1 MPRSSTALIPTER
14 IERAILLI
22 RGEKVM
28 LDEDL
33 AALYGVPVKRLL
45 QSFKR
50 NRERFP
56 ADFAYQLTI
65 KEFTNLRSQIVTSNE
80 GRGGRRYRPFAFTEN
95 GVAMLSSVL
104 RSKRAIAV
112 NIEIMRTFTRLRQIL
127 AGHADLSRRLDDL
140 ASREGKSGITP
151 LLNESDLFGI
161 CSASFP
167 EQMMPISR
175 AQTRRGQ
182 TETDTVP
189 ASDVGSGTC
198 SPCNRKPS
206 IWNSIA
212 S

>member
-33 AALYGVPVKRLL
+33 AALYGVSVKSLL
-45 QSFKR
+45 QSLKR

-56 ADFAYQLTI
+56 TDFVYQLTI
-65 KEFTNLRSQIVTSNE
+65 KEFTNLRSQIVTSNA

-112 NIEIMRTFTRLRQIL
+112 NIEIMRTFTRLRQLL
-127 AGHADLSRRLDDL
+127 ASHAELSRRLDDL
-140 ASREGKSGITP
+140 ERKYDAQFKSVFDAIRALMTTESKP
-151 LLNESDLFGI
+151 LAEIGYHTLVE
-161 CSASFP
+161 
-167 EQMMPISR
+167 
-175 AQTRRGQ
+175 
-182 TETDTVP
+182 
-189 ASDVGSGTC
+189 
-198 SPCNRKPS
+198 RK
-206 IWNSIA
+206 
-212 S
+212 

>member
-14 IERAILLI
+14 IERAILLL

-33 AALYGVPVKRLL
+33 AALYGVPIKSLL

-56 ADFAYQLTI
+56 ADFAYQLNS
-65 KEFTNLRSQIVTSNE
+65 KEFTNLRSQIVTSSS
-80 GRGGRRYRPFAFTEN
+80 GHGGRRYRPFAFTEN

-127 AGHADLSRRLDDL
+127 ASHADLSRRLDDL
-140 ASREGKSGITP
+140 ERKYDARLKSVFDAIRELMKPVSKPRVEIGYHT
-151 LLNESDLFGI
+151 LVE
-161 CSASFP
+161 
-167 EQMMPISR
+167 
-175 AQTRRGQ
+175 
-182 TETDTVP
+182 
-189 ASDVGSGTC
+189 
-198 SPCNRKPS
+198 RK
-206 IWNSIA
+206 
-212 S
+212 